1 MRITSLIAIEN
12 SHIVGYKLDKTDFL
26 WLTELK
32 ERIKSKPT
40 KFQNAKLNKYNHIEI
55 TDEAN
60 LPIEV
65 ITDLFESELLIYATS
80 KREAP
85 AYYNKAIFQY
95 NFNEKPIKIDPD
107 YFSEFE
113 SNSDKFKPFVF
124 TNSTPI
130 TEMRFLF
137 KNISLINI
145 DLSNLDTRLVV
156 DMTGMFN
163 YVATHVLDVSTIDTS
178 NVTTMRL
185 MFSQCNI
192 QKLDLSSFNMAN
204 TTDIS
209 RMFANATIG
218 ELIMPKINIDHL
230 NEDEGIFEY
239 AEINILNL
247 NLLDLSTVKNIKKI
261 IKILYKCQTRIST
274 IAYKNAHHDIE
285 NLLTSD
291 WSKLID

>member
-1 MRITSLIAIEN
+1 MRITSLVAIEN
-12 SHIVGYKLDKTDFL
+12 SHIVGYKLNKTDFL

-40 KFQNAKLNKYNHIEI
+40 KFQNVKLNKYNHIEI

-65 ITDLFESELLIYATS
+65 VTDLFESELRTYSTS
-80 KREAP
+80 KKEAP
-85 AYYNKAIFQY
+85 AYYNKAIYQY
-95 NFNEKPIKIDPD
+95 DFNEKPIKIDPD

-113 SNSDKFKPFVF
+113 SNSNKFKPFLY
-124 TNSTPI
+124 NNDTPI

-137 KNISLINI
+137 KNISLVNI
-145 DLSNLDTRLVV
+145 DLSNLDTRHIV

-163 YVATHVLDVSTIDTS
+163 YVATHVLDVSKMDTS
-178 NVTTMRL
+178 KVTTMRL

-192 QKLDLSSFNMAN
+192 QKLDLSSFNMAA

-209 RMFANATIG
+209 RIFANATIG
-218 ELIMPKINIDHL
+218 ELILPKINIDHL
-230 NEDEGIFEY
+230 HEDEGIFEY
-239 AEINILNL
+239 AEINVLNL
-247 NLLDLSTVKNIKKI
+247 NLIDLSTVNNIKKI

-274 IAYKNAHHDIE
+274 IAYKNAHPDIE
-285 NLLTSD
+285 NLLTTD
-291 WSKLID
+291 WSELVD